1 MHCKDHKADAEYY
14 NKPIEHYG
22 EMATIFGATV
32 ATGKYA
38 KGSNEPLATGI
49 GDNEQPEDGGD
60 GDTATVGNDGETSS
74 ATRPSKRARTSE
86 KEDDGLIVAMT
97 AVGERLACAIEKAGK
112 DKELPDELEDAAYRL
127 SGFDDTHLAFY
138 HEHLVDHPSKAKA
151 FCALT
156 FSRRLIWAAKFITEH
171 FPPAN

>member
-1 MHCKDHKADAEYY
+1 
-14 NKPIEHYG
+14 
-22 EMATIFGATV
+22 
-32 ATGKYA
+32 
-38 KGSNEPLATGI
+38 
-49 GDNEQPEDGGD
+49 
-60 GDTATVGNDGETSS
+60 
-74 ATRPSKRARTSE
+74 
-86 KEDDGLIVAMT
+86 MT

>member
-1 MHCKDHKADAEYY
+1 MTQLVLTCVGSEK
-14 NKPIEHYG
+14 IEHYG

-74 ATRPSKRARTSE
+74 STRPSKRARTSE

-97 AVGERLACAIEKAGK
+97 AVGERLACAIEGWKGQGA
-112 DKELPDELEDAAYRL
+112 
-127 SGFDDTHLAFY
+127 S
-138 HEHLVDHPSKAKA
+138 
-151 FCALT
+151 
-156 FSRRLIWAAKFITEH
+156 
-171 FPPAN
+171 